1 MIVEFIGSTGAG
13 KTTLISEVCCR
24 LAKTSQVSTSIDLA
38 TSLLGLKG
46 LTNPTLQNLVQE
58 FISLPFFI
66 GTLYKHNEYIRHTG
80 KLFWRKTSFSMQTI
94 HNLRS
99 LERKIGI
106 YELTKIL
113 GRDQI
118 ILVDEGPLL
127 AVHMFVS
134 TRNTY
139 TPEEITRFAD
149 LLPLPDL
156 VIYIRASVDTI
167 IERTVRRADP
177 PREVDRKNPAQM
189 KEYIKRT
196 VAMFDQLTQAQKI
209 RDRLLVVESLDIA
222 GPGFDQVVDSVHQA
236 ILARATFLANKTL

>member
-13 KTTLISEVCCR
+13 KTTLINDVRCR
-24 LAKTSQVSTSIDLA
+24 LAKTNQVTTSVDLA
-38 TSLLGLKG
+38 ISLLGLKG
-46 LTNPTLQNLVQE
+46 VTHPTLQNLAQE

-66 GTLYKHNEYIRHTG
+66 GTLYKHNEYLRHTV

-99 LERKIGI
+99 LERKIGM
-106 YELTKIL
+106 YEITKIL
-113 GRDQI
+113 GKEQV
-118 ILVDEGPLL
+118 ILVDEGPIL
-127 AVHMFVS
+127 AAHMFVPAG
-134 TRNTY
+134 NTY
-139 TPEEITRFAD
+139 TPEEITRFTD

-156 VIYIRASVDTI
+156 VIYIRASVDTL

-189 KEYIKRT
+189 EEYIKRT
-196 VAMFDQLTQAQKI
+196 VAMFDQITQAENI

-222 GPGFDQVVDSVHQA
+222 GPGFNQVADSVCQS
-236 ILARATFLANKTL
+236 ILGRSSK